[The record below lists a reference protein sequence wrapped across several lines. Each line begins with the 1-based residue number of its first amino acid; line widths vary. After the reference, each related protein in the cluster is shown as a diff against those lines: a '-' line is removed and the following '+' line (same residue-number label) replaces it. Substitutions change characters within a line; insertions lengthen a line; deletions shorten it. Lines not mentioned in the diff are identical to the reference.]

1 MNLKEKLQKYRGID
15 LKIVAYS
22 ALPIYW
28 VMLLASTFLHWN
40 WRWHWV
46 TKYVFHPTRLA
57 STWSIQRIPLS
68 LLLAPRTV
76 GLFACTLV
84 IRSLSLLTLAWSLNP
99 CALVGRLAA
108 WSLRACK
115 LATLLPERSVILW
128 VFKFHI
134 NVYRNTRLVWT
145 CPSMP
150 CSPGIRCPGLVP
162 GRCDC
167 LSWWLSTS
175 TART

>member
-28 VMLLASTFLHWN
+28 AMLLVSTFLHWN
-40 WRWHWV
+40 WRWHWG
-46 TKYVFHPTRLA
+46 TKFAFHPTRLA

-68 LLLAPRTV
+68 LSLAPRTV
-76 GLFACTLV
+76 GLCACTLV

-99 CALVGRLAA
+99 CALVGMLVA

-115 LATLLPERSVILW
+115 LATSLPERSVIFWVMPGHSNQGPTGWISSLW
-128 VFKFHI
+128 SPFNFLKSMASA
-134 NVYRNTRLVWT
+134 WT
-145 CPSMP
+145 LYIAFLIS
-150 CSPGIRCPGLVP
+150 
-162 GRCDC
+162 
-167 LSWWLSTS
+167 SW
-175 TART
+175 R

>member
-28 VMLLASTFLHWN
+28 AMLLVSTFLHWN
-40 WRWHWV
+40 WRWHWG
-46 TKYVFHPTRLA
+46 TKFAFHPTRLA

-68 LLLAPRTV
+68 LSLAPRTV
-76 GLFACTLV
+76 GLCACTLV

-99 CALVGRLAA
+99 CALVGMLAA
-108 WSLRACK
+108 FSLRACK
-115 LATLLPERSVILW
+115 LAPSLPELSVIFW
-128 VFKFHI
+128 VMPCHI

-145 CPSMP
+145 CPNTV
-150 CSPGIRCPGLVP
+150 CSCRSCCPVQGPGMSCQPG
-162 GRCDC
+162 
-167 LSWWLSTS
+167 WWLSTS